1 MNYFTTS
8 LMKNLFSNDNNL
20 PAFEQAVT
28 ELFRSELEKSLNEIL
43 AYELTAFLDY
53 EPYARTHNENSRN
66 GSYQRKFDT
75 KYGTITLNIPRDRM
89 GEFFTSLL
97 PKYRRRDLF
106 TETTILDLFEE
117 GMSHSEI
124 CSMIQK
130 LCGARYSK
138 QTISN
143 ITDKA
148 LECVDSFKNRIL
160 NKEYAIVYLDGTS
173 MPLRRD
179 TVSREMVHIAL
190 GITVEGTKEILGY
203 MIAPNESAEIWE
215 ELLKDLKSRGVERIS
230 LFCTDGLSGME
241 NVIQDI
247 FPGSK
252 IQRCLVHIQRNI
264 CAKVRVSDRKEVA
277 NEFKEVYRSKSK
289 EEAFTSLKKFINKWK
304 HKYPSMV
311 KSLSN
316 NDYLFTFYDYP
327 ESVRHTIYST
337 NLIEGNNKQLKRS
350 FKKKEQFPTEK
361 SEEKY
366 LVIQFNRYNEKNMNH
381 VHRGFGQTTREDWF
395 KS

>member
-8 LMKNLFSNDNNL
+8 LMKSLFSNENNL

-53 EPYARTHNENSRN
+53 EPYARTDKTNSRN

-75 KYGTITLNIPRDRM
+75 KYGPITLNIPRDRL

-117 GMSHSEI
+117 GMSNSEI

-130 LCGARYSK
+130 LCGTRYSK

-148 LECVDSFKNRIL
+148 LGCVDSFRNRTL
-160 NKEYAIVYLDGTS
+160 NKEYAVVYLDGTS

-190 GITVEGTKEILGY
+190 GITMEGTKEILGY
-203 MIAPNESAEIWE
+203 IIAPNESAEIWK
-215 ELLKDLKSRGVERIS
+215 ELLENLKSRGVERIS

-241 NVIQDI
+241 TVIQDT
-247 FPGSK
+247 FPDSK
-252 IQRCLVHIQRNI
+252 IQRCLVHIQRNL
-264 CAKVRVSDRKEVA
+264 CAKTRVNDRKDVA
-277 NEFKEVYRSKSK
+277 MDFKEVYRSKSK
-289 EEAFTSLKKFINKWK
+289 EEALISLREFIDKWK

-311 KSLSN
+311 KGLSS
-316 NDYLFTFYDYP
+316 NDNLFTFYDYP
-327 ESVRHTIYST
+327 ESVRQTIYST
-337 NLIEGNNKQLKRS
+337 NLIEGNNKQLKIS
-350 FKKKEQFPTEK
+350 FKKKEQFPTEQ

-395 KS
+395 KN

>member
-53 EPYARTHNENSRN
+53 EPYARTNNENSRN
-66 GSYQRKFDT
+66 GSYQRKFDP

-143 ITDKA
+143 IR
-148 LECVDSFKNRIL
+148 V
-160 NKEYAIVYLDGTS
+160 
-173 MPLRRD
+173 
-179 TVSREMVHIAL
+179 
-190 GITVEGTKEILGY
+190 
-203 MIAPNESAEIWE
+203 
-215 ELLKDLKSRGVERIS
+215 
-230 LFCTDGLSGME
+230 
-241 NVIQDI
+241 
-247 FPGSK
+247 SK
-252 IQRCLVHIQRNI
+252 II
-264 CAKVRVSDRKEVA
+264 
-277 NEFKEVYRSKSK
+277 
-289 EEAFTSLKKFINKWK
+289 
-304 HKYPSMV
+304 
-311 KSLSN
+311 
-316 NDYLFTFYDYP
+316 
-327 ESVRHTIYST
+327 
-337 NLIEGNNKQLKRS
+337 
-350 FKKKEQFPTEK
+350 
-361 SEEKY
+361 
-366 LVIQFNRYNEKNMNH
+366 
-381 VHRGFGQTTREDWF
+381 
-395 KS
+395 